1 MIDKTGRFGSMTERE
16 PPLNA
21 SRSILPRQLR
31 ISIFAFATTLSVLL
45 ASCGSFGSDDDSGE
59 FWSPFTSQSA
69 WEVGDGRVI
78 VELSGHERGHEP
90 GKTAEFTVTIE
101 NRREV
106 DTELEIC
113 AKLIDERQ
121 IVQRFDQFIISIE
134 PEDNEVSTFEVTL
147 EEDVEPRAYGFAV
160 VVGDIGSI
168 IHTIRVGI
176 PDDEAGPWLDADE
189 LVCD

>member
-31 ISIFAFATTLSVLL
+31 FSIFAFATTLSVLL